1 MKLGRII
8 LKVDEMQAAVEA
20 ILFASGEP
28 IEYQR
33 IAEALEIE
41 PEYAENLL
49 TNLGDSLD
57 ERGSGICLVRMDDE
71 FQLCTRSEYADKV
84 RAVLEIKKNTPLS
97 NAAFEVLAVVA
108 YNQPVTKSFVEQ
120 VRGVDCSGVMATLC
134 QKGLIEEKGRLD
146 LPGRPLLYGTTPEF
160 LKCFSV
166 SSLDEL
172 PDLPEHEDMPKK
184 QELPDQ
190 LSLDLTAENA
200 ENLANEESDKE

>member
-1 MKLGRII
+1 M
-8 LKVDEMQAAVEA
+8 
-20 ILFASGEP
+20 
-28 IEYQR
+28 
-33 IAEALEIE
+33 
-41 PEYAENLL
+41 
-49 TNLGDSLD
+49 
-57 ERGSGICLVRMDDE
+57 
-71 FQLCTRSEYADKV
+71 
-84 RAVLEIKKNTPLS
+84 
-97 NAAFEVLAVVA
+97 
-108 YNQPVTKSFVEQ
+108 
-120 VRGVDCSGVMATLC
+120 DCSGVMATLC

-200 ENLANEESDKE
+200 ENLANEESEKE

>member
-1 MKLGRII
+1 M
-8 LKVDEMQAAVEA
+8 
-20 ILFASGEP
+20 
-28 IEYQR
+28 
-33 IAEALEIE
+33 
-41 PEYAENLL
+41 
-49 TNLGDSLD
+49 
-57 ERGSGICLVRMDDE
+57 
-71 FQLCTRSEYADKV
+71 
-84 RAVLEIKKNTPLS
+84 
-97 NAAFEVLAVVA
+97 
-108 YNQPVTKSFVEQ
+108 
-120 VRGVDCSGVMATLC
+120 DCSGVMATLC

-200 ENLANEESDKE
+200 ENSANEESEKE